1 MAVNCCGEIAAGD
14 FIIAAD
20 IAEDGTIPDGA
31 VGVGK
36 GRPERAVLGGRDIAG
51 RNVIRVCGIAVELL
65 GPKTYEVKF
74 P

>member
-36 GRPERAVLGGRDIAG
+36 AGQSVLFSVG
-51 RNVIRVCGIAVELL
+51 E
-65 GPKTYEVKF
+65 T
-74 P
+74 